1 MARSVAIIGAGQ
13 IGYAACEAFLDAG
26 WDVSVLARTIP
37 PWAHN
42 DARFELYV
50 AGEQPTPSANVV
62 VDTIAYD
69 ESDVARYNPD
79 QIGRLI
85 SISSASVYVDYGGRS
100 LEKSA
105 ENGYPDFGFGVT
117 EEQVTVP
124 PGPQSYSTRKIRME
138 RAAIERFERNA
149 SIIRPGAVY
158 GPWSRHPRELW
169 FVKRLKDR
177 RRIVPLA
184 FDGESQFHTT
194 DARSI
199 GELALF
205 LAEEDRGGI
214 YNCADIDAP
223 SVREMGKII
232 ADAFGKRV
240 RFYGIEGEPVGSVGR
255 TPWSLPAPFI
265 INCDKAYDAGFKRQS
280 LHRTRIHESIEW
292 LRHQRFDDWSKA
304 FPQLAAYPWDLF
316 DYEAEDRYLADRT

>member
-1 MARSVAIIGAGQ
+1 MS
-13 IGYAACEAFLDAG
+13 
-26 WDVSVLARTIP
+26 
-37 PWAHN
+37 
-42 DARFELYV
+42 
-50 AGEQPTPSANVV
+50 V

-69 ESDVARYNPD
+69 EGDVARYDPD
-79 QIGRLI
+79 KVGRLI
-85 SISSASVYVDYGGRS
+85 TISSASVYVDYGGRS

-117 EEQVTVP
+117 EEQVTVA

-138 RAAIERFERNA
+138 RAASELFERNA

-158 GPWSRHPRELW
+158 GPWSRHPREWW

-177 RRIVPLA
+177 RRIIPLA
-184 FDGESQFHTT
+184 FEGASQFHTT

-232 ADAFGKRV
+232 ANAFGKTRAV
-240 RFYGIEGEPVGSVGR
+240 LRHRRRTGRQRRAHPVV
-255 TPWSLPAPFI
+255 APRPVHHQL
-265 INCDKAYDAGFKRQS
+265 RQS
-280 LHRTRIHESIEW
+280 L
-292 LRHQRFDDWSKA
+292 
-304 FPQLAAYPWDLF
+304 
-316 DYEAEDRYLADRT
+316 